1 MNDDAHTD
9 QPELLDAP
17 TLEGF
22 WQAFAYDERNL
33 ALLPDPEFVSKAND
47 ILNQYAPEL
56 ALELEHSDGSL
67 FKRIV
72 ISAHG
77 NTDQFENAMALV
89 RAAPSLP
96 GYKVQAFRSR
106 SLGSDFSMGMAG
118 FGLACSDVLV
128 AHYDAGGIV
137 GLELS
142 FEKIIPDDMRDHAQ
156 HMSFIMLD
164 HVLGEWD
171 FAVRV
176 GPVDFVDAFSQGVS
190 GAEPLSVFPA
200 IFDAFQ
206 RDEMG
211 RSYRFPKGDD
221 DRWTAFEVRQKEAPD
236 DAPADLLS
244 LRLGANAVATRA
256 DLPHY
261 LEVTMPV
268 ANADEL
274 EAAKLVQTSLQA
286 AWEPLEQGI
295 LAFSRLNGDGDLVSG
310 FYVENPATALP
321 QVHALAQ
328 QHAEALDVDMGTMFD
343 PSWQEYCAL
352 YAAVGPRP
360 ASEGGAA

>member
-9 QPELLDAP
+9 QPLLLGTQA
-17 TLEGF
+17 LEGF

-33 ALLPDPEFVSKAND
+33 ALLPDQEFVAKAND
-47 ILNQYAPEL
+47 ILALYAPEL

-67 FKRIV
+67 FKRLI

-77 NTDQFENAMALV
+77 NTEQFENAMALV

-96 GYKVQAFRSR
+96 GYKVQAFRNR
-106 SLGSDFSMGMAG
+106 TLGSDFSMGMDG
-118 FGLACSDVLV
+118 FELACSDVLV
-128 AHYDAGGIV
+128 AHYDAGGVV
-137 GLELS
+137 GLELA
-142 FEKIIPDDMRDHAQ
+142 FEKIVPADMLQHAQ

-190 GAEPLSVFPA
+190 GAEPLSVFPP

-206 RDEMG
+206 REDMG

-221 DRWTAFEVRQKEAPD
+221 DQWTVFDVRHRGAAE
-236 DAPADLLS
+236 DAPTDQLS
-244 LRLGANAVATRA
+244 LRVGANAVATRA

-261 LEVTMPV
+261 LEVSMPV
-268 ANADEL
+268 GNPEEL
-274 EAAKLVQTSLQA
+274 AAAKQVQSSLQA

-295 LAFSRLNGDGDLVSG
+295 LAFSRLNGVGDLVSG
-310 FYVENPATALP
+310 FYVENPDTAVH

-328 QHAEALDVDMGTMFD
+328 QHADSLDVEISTMFD
-343 PSWQEYCAL
+343 PSWQEYGAL
-352 YAAVGPRP
+352 YAASGPRP
-360 ASEGGAA
+360 ESDAA